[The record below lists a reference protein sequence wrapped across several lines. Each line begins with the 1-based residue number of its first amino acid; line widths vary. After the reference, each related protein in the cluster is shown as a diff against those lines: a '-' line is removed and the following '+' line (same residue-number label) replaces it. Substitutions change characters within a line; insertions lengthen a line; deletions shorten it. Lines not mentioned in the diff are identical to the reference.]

1 MLCRIRFAYFYQT
14 IIFKGLIMKF
24 SQIALAVA
32 STLIAAQAF
41 AAPVTPAE
49 IAAAGAS
56 AQKTW
61 ISGASAPTYNIFR
74 GFTLGCDANTV
85 TVFHNS
91 SSTSAIKPGSTGDYN
106 AYACKR
112 SGVVSV
118 LYVTAAGGSFNAYA
132 PHIDGTQL
140 SRIRNVASN
149 ASCVKQAS
157 QLVIEAGNNA
167 DVYRACAIG
176 VGATVAD
183 AAPTLPSGGFSDVE
197 AALFERDVTSVGT
210 EADANVGQA
219 FGVAV
224 STNLYRALQ
233 VAQGKYA
240 TVAAANAGDPTF
252 TPENAPNISSAQY
265 TSIIAAGSGYQTDWS
280 PILGAAGNGKK
291 IVLVRRVSTSGT
303 QASSNAHFLQ
313 KPCAGTSALTPAGV
327 ANSIAGAFEV
337 SEQSGTSGVK
347 AAMTTANNAG
357 DFAIGVMS
365 LENDWRRESSA
376 ANAQY
381 RFLKLDGVHPE
392 AGSSDGT
399 TFVTPVGSLTVNNY
413 TARKTSVDGDYR
425 FHMELKSFV
434 ANTADTFGA
443 EIIPEIAAS
452 LGNPV
457 DCADVPRGL
466 TLNPLGGSSC
476 NAAPATSLATAP
488 FVAKGTRFGNNC
500 QVPQLF

>member
-1 MLCRIRFAYFYQT
+1 
-14 IIFKGLIMKF
+14 MKF

-56 AQKTW
+56 VQKTW

-74 GFTLGCDANTV
+74 GFTIGCDANTV
-85 TVFHNS
+85 TIFHNS
-91 SSTSAIKPGSTGDYN
+91 ATTTAIKPGSTGDYN

-112 SGVVSV
+112 GGVISV
-118 LYVTAAGGSFNAYA
+118 LYSTTANGSFNAYA
-132 PHIDGTQL
+132 PHIDGVQL
-140 SRIRNVASN
+140 SRIRNVATA

-157 QLVIEAGNNA
+157 QLTIEPGNNA

-183 AAPTLPSGGFSDVE
+183 GAPTLPAGGFSDVE
-197 AALFERDVTSVGT
+197 AGLFERDVSTVGT

-240 TVAAANAGDPTF
+240 SVAAANAADPVF

-265 TSIIAAGSGYQTDWS
+265 TSIIAQGSGYQTDWS
-280 PILGAAGNGKK
+280 PILGTAGNGKK
-291 IVLVRRVSTSGT
+291 IVLVRRVDTSGT

-313 KPCAGTSALTPAGV
+313 KPCAGANGLSPAGL
-327 ANSIAGAFEV
+327 ADAIPGSFEI

-365 LENDWRRESSA
+365 LENDWRRETGA

-399 TFVTPVGSLTVNNY
+399 TFVTPVGGLTVNNY
-413 TARKTSVDGDYR
+413 TARKTTVDGDYR

-434 ANTADTFGA
+434 ANTADTFGSA
-443 EIIPEIAAS
+443 LIPEIAAS

-457 DCADVPRGL
+457 DCADVSRGL
-466 TLNPLGGSSC
+466 TLNPLGGSVC
-476 NAAPATSLATAP
+476 NVAPATSLPNAP
-488 FVAKGTRFGNNC
+488 FVEKGTRFGNNC
-500 QVPQLF
+500 KVPQLF

>member
-1 MLCRIRFAYFYQT
+1 
-14 IIFKGLIMKF
+14 MKF

-41 AAPVTPAE
+41 AAPITPAE

-61 ISGASAPTYNIFR
+61 ISGASAPTFNVYQ
-74 GFTLGCDANTV
+74 GFALGCDAGTISI
-85 TVFHNS
+85 FHNS
-91 SSTSAIKPGSTGDYN
+91 SSTSAVKPGSTGDYN

-118 LYVTAAGGSFNAYA
+118 LYHTVAGGSFNAYA
-132 PHIDGTQL
+132 PHVDGVQL
-140 SRIRNVASN
+140 SRIRNVANN

-157 QLVIEAGNNA
+157 QFNGA

-183 AAPTLPSGGFSDVE
+183 AAPTLPAGGFSDVE
-197 AALFERDVTSVGT
+197 AALFEKDVTAFGT
-210 EADANVGQA
+210 ETDANVGQA

-233 VAQGKYA
+233 VAQGIYA
-240 TVAAANAGDPTF
+240 STAAANAADPSF
-252 TPENAPNISSAQY
+252 VPENAPNISSTQY

-280 PILGAAGNGKK
+280 PILGATGAGKK
-291 IVLVRRVSTSGT
+291 IVLVRRVDTSGT

-313 KPCAGTSALTPAGV
+313 KPCAGTNGLTPAGV
-327 ANSIAGAFEV
+327 ANSVAGAFEV

-357 DFAIGVMS
+357 NFAIGVMS
-365 LENDWRRESSA
+365 LENDWRKESGA

-381 RFLKLDGVHPE
+381 RFVKLDNVHPE

-399 TFVTPVGSLTVNNY
+399 TFVTAVGGLTVNNY
-413 TARKTSVDGDYR
+413 TARKTAVNGDYK

-443 EIIPEIAAS
+443 QIIPEIAAA
-452 LGNPV
+452 LGNPS

-476 NAAPATSLATAP
+476 EVGVIAA
-488 FVAKGTRFGNNC
+488 KHTRFGNNC
-500 QVPQLF
+500 QAPQMFF